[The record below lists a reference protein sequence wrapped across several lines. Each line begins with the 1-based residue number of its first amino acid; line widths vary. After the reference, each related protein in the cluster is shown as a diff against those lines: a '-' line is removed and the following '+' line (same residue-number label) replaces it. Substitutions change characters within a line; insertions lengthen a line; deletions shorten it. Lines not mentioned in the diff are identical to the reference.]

1 MNTELFLAFI
11 AATAVICTIP
21 GPNITLIVA
30 TAATKGIRAG
40 LMVVIG
46 TTVAQVIQIT
56 MVVAGLAWLV
66 SAYSFVF
73 DLLRIAGAVY
83 LVYLG
88 IKAWLTANQ
97 PEEEITKSKSL
108 KRGFFVGLANP
119 KSLALLAI
127 FIPQF
132 IDPTLP
138 TNLQFIALA
147 FTYLLIAVVFD
158 TIYAVTAGYGGRAI
172 YSNRAKLYTSRFSG
186 LVLVGGGLWLANL
199 HKNE

>member
-11 AATAVICTIP
+11 VATAVICTIP

-40 LMVVIG
+40 LIVVLG
-46 TTVAQVIQIT
+46 TTVAQVIQIA
-56 MVVAGLAWLV
+56 MVVAGLAWLI
-66 SAYSFVF
+66 SAYSLVF

-88 IKAWLTANQ
+88 IKAWFTANH
-97 PEEEITKSKSL
+97 PEGEITNRKFL

-119 KSLALLAI
+119 KSLALLVV

-138 TNLQFIALA
+138 TNFQFIALA
-147 FTYLLIAVVFD
+147 FTYLSIAVAFD
-158 TIYAVTAGYGGRAI
+158 TLYAVSAGYGGRAI
-172 YSNRAKLYTSRFSG
+172 YSNRAKFYTSRLSC
-186 LVLVGGGLWLANL
+186 LTLVGGGLWLASL
-199 HKNE
+199 QKNE

>member
-1 MNTELFLAFI
+1 MNTDLFLAFI

-21 GPNITLIVA
+21 GPNITLIVT

-40 LMVVIG
+40 LMVVVG
-46 TTVAQVIQIT
+46 TTVAQVIQIA

-66 SAYSFVF
+66 SAYGFVF
-73 DLLRIAGAVY
+73 ELLRIGGAVY

-88 IKAWLTANQ
+88 IKAWRSSNRPAEKVTNR
-97 PEEEITKSKSL
+97 TSL

-138 TNLQFIALA
+138 TNFQFIVLA
-147 FTYLLIAVVFD
+147 FTYLIIAVVFD
-158 TIYAVTAGYGGRAI
+158 TVYAVSAGYGGRVV
-172 YSNRAKLYTSRFSG
+172 YTNRAKLFTSRISG
-186 LVLVGGGLWLANL
+186 LVLIGGGLWLASFQ
-199 HKNE
+199 KGK

>member
-40 LMVVIG
+40 LMVVLG
-46 TTVAQVIQIT
+46 TTVAQVIQIA
-56 MVVAGLAWLV
+56 MVIEGLAWLV
-66 SAYSFVF
+66 SAYGFAF
-73 DLLRIAGAVY
+73 DLLRIAGAGY

-88 IKAWLTANQ
+88 IKTWLTAHH
-97 PEEEITKSKSL
+97 PEGEATHRRSVT
-108 KRGFFVGLANP
+108 RGFWVGLANP
-119 KSLALLAI
+119 KSLALLAV

-138 TNLQFIALA
+138 ANFQFMVLA
-147 FTYLLIAVVFD
+147 FTYLSIAVVFD
-158 TIYAVTAGYGGRAI
+158 TLYAVSAGYGGRAI
-172 YSNRAKLYTSRFSG
+172 YSNRVKFYTSRLSG
-186 LVLVGGGLWLANL
+186 LILAGGGLWLASL
-199 HKNE
+199 QKNG

>member
-1 MNTELFLAFI
+1 MNTELFFAFI

-30 TAATKGIRAG
+30 TAATKGIREG
-40 LMVVIG
+40 LMVVLG
-46 TTVAQVIQIT
+46 TTVAQVIQIA

-66 SAYSFVF
+66 SAYSFAF
-73 DLLRIAGAVY
+73 DVLRIAGAVY

-88 IKAWLTANQ
+88 IKAWLTANHQ
-97 PEEEITKSKSL
+97 ETEITNNKSL

-119 KSLALLAI
+119 KSLALLVV

-138 TNLQFIALA
+138 TNFQFVALA
-147 FTYLLIAVVFD
+147 FTYLSIAVTFD
-158 TIYAVTAGYGGRAI
+158 ILYAVFAGYGGRAI
-172 YSNRAKLYTSRFSG
+172 YSNRAKFYTSRISG
-186 LVLVGGGLWLANL
+186 LMLLGGGLWLASL
-199 HKNE
+199 QKNE

>member
-1 MNTELFLAFI
+1 MNTELYLAFI

-40 LMVVIG
+40 LIVVLG
-46 TTVAQVIQIT
+46 TTVAQLIQIG
-56 MVVAGLAWLV
+56 MVVTGLAWLI
-66 SAYSFVF
+66 SAYSFAF

-88 IKAWLTANQ
+88 IKAWLTANH
-97 PEEEITKSKSL
+97 PEGEITNSRSL

-119 KSLALLAI
+119 KSLALLVV

-138 TNLQFIALA
+138 TNFQFIALA
-147 FTYLLIAVVFD
+147 FTYLSIAVVFD
-158 TIYAVTAGYGGRAI
+158 TLYAVSAGYGGRAI
-172 YSNRAKLYTSRFSG
+172 YSNRAKFYTSRLSG
-186 LVLVGGGLWLANL
+186 LVLVGGGLWLASL
-199 HKNE
+199 QKND